1 MKITVLT
8 LFPEIID
15 EPLKHSIIAK
25 ALDKDIFEIEIINI
39 RNFATDKHRTADD
52 YPYGG
57 GAGMVMKPDP
67 IFKAFD
73 YVKERNE
80 SFKTIFMTPQ
90 GSVLTQNKVKTLAT
104 QDNIVILC
112 GHYEGVDERVRQTLI
127 DEEISIGDYVLTGGE
142 LPALVLI
149 DAVAR
154 YLPGVLGNAD
164 SLVEESFSQNSLD
177 YPQYTRPSEYRGM
190 KVPEVLLSGHHQ
202 NIAKWRTEQAKI
214 RTKSRRPDLLGFN
227 NL

>member
-8 LFPEIID
+8 LFPEIIS

-39 RNFATDKHRTADD
+39 RDFATDKHRTADD

-73 YVKERNE
+73 FIKERND

-90 GSVLTQNKVKTLAT
+90 GGVLNQNKVKELAK

-112 GHYEGVDERVRQTLI
+112 GHYEGVDERVRQSLV

-149 DAVAR
+149 DSVAR
-154 YLPGVLGNAD
+154 YLPGVLGNED
-164 SLVEESFSQNSLD
+164 SLIDESFSKNSLD

-202 NIAKWRTEQAKI
+202 KIAEWRAEQAKL
-214 RTKSRRPDLLGFN
+214 RTKTRRPDLLGSNKF
-227 NL
+227 

>member
-8 LFPEIID
+8 LFPEIIN

-25 ALDKDIFEIEIINI
+25 ALDKDIFKIEIINI
-39 RNFATDKHRTADD
+39 RDFATDKHRTADD

-90 GSVLTQNKVKTLAT
+90 GNVLTQKKVKTLAT
-104 QDNIVILC
+104 QENIVILC
-112 GHYEGVDERVRQTLI
+112 GHYEGVDERVRQTLV

-214 RTKSRRPDLLGFN
+214 RTKSRRPDLLGFS

>member
-8 LFPEIID
+8 LFPEIIN

-25 ALDKDIFEIEIINI
+25 ALDKDIFKIEIINI
-39 RNFATDKHRTADD
+39 RDFATDKHRTADD

-80 SFKTIFMTPQ
+80 SFKSIFMTPQ
-90 GSVLTQNKVKTLAT
+90 GNVLTQKKVKTLAT
-104 QDNIVILC
+104 QENIVILC
-112 GHYEGVDERVRQTLI
+112 GHYEGVDERVRQTLV

-214 RTKSRRPDLLGFN
+214 RTKSRRPDLLGFS